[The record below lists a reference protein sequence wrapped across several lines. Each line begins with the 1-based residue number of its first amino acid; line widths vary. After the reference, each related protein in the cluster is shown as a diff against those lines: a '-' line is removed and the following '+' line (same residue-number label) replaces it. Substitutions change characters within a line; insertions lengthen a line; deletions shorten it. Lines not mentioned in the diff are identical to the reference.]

1 VVLVGDAF
9 STSCPAAGTGARKVL
24 VDVERLCNVHIP
36 RWLETPGMSEEK
48 IATFYDDPVKQAN
61 DAYSTAKAFGLR
73 AFTLDTSLAGSAR
86 RWAKFA
92 LHWGKGTMRHILAPQ
107 PPVSIAEDDEHA
119 PTLAR
124 SGSAQK

>member
-1 VVLVGDAF
+1 
-9 STSCPAAGTGARKVL
+9 
-24 VDVERLCNVHIP
+24 
-36 RWLETPGMSEEK
+36 MSEEK